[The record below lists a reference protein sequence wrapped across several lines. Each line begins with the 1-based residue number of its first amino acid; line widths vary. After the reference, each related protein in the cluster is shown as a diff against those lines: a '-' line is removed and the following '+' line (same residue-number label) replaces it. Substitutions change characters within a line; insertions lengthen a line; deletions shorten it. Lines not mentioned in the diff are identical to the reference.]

1 MVKKIFF
8 IFLILISISEIAFSQ
23 VQNRIFL
30 KGINGNE
37 VKLSQ
42 LADTAVK
49 LITTI
54 DLPFNRNTVTLY
66 LTDLGY
72 TPTIA
77 AQVTVGA
84 NLYSLFKDKLRV
96 GSSIIIED
104 LKIKNPKTGVEI
116 FFKGSRYKIIAE

>member
-1 MVKKIFF
+1 MIKKIFL
-8 IFLILISISEIAFSQ
+8 IILILISISVIAFSQ

-54 DLPFNRNTVTLY
+54 DLPLNRNTITLY
-66 LTDLGY
+66 LTDVGY
-72 TPTIA
+72 PPTIA
-77 AQVTVGA
+77 VQLTAGG
-84 NLYSLFKDKLRV
+84 NIYSLFKDKLRV

-104 LKIKNPKTGVEI
+104 LKVKNPKTGVEI
-116 FFKGSRYKIIAE
+116 FFKGSRYKVIAE